1 VPPAAPG
8 RTVGTSTAVAERRR
22 IVAMGGGGYSMEP
35 DNPLLDRFVVE
46 LARRRRGRRRPTV
59 CYLGT
64 AGGEQERFSELF
76 SRAYAE
82 LHCRP
87 VELSLFWRE
96 VQDLRG
102 FLLDCD
108 AVLVGGGNTAN
119 LLVIWRLHGL
129 DEALRAAWEDD
140 VVLAGWSAG
149 MLCWFESGVTDSFD
163 VGRLAPLHDG
173 LGFLPGSACP
183 HYDGGPQRR
192 PTYRRLVGDGTLP
205 AGYAADDGAAL
216 VFRGTA
222 LAEVVTSRP
231 GARAFRVERR
241 DGGLAETPL
250 ATRLLGTTPG

>member
-1 VPPAAPG
+1 M
-8 RTVGTSTAVAERRR
+8 AEPRR
-22 IVAMGGGGYSMEP
+22 IVAMGGGGYSTDP

-46 LARRRRGRRRPTV
+46 LAARRRRKPAV

-64 AGGEQERFSELF
+64 AAGEQERFSEMFLR
-76 SRAYAE
+76 SYAR
-82 LHCRP
+82 LDCRP

-96 VQDLRG
+96 VEDLRG
-102 FLLDCD
+102 FLLGCD

-119 LLVIWRLHGL
+119 LLAVWRVHGL
-129 DEALRAAWEDD
+129 DQALRAAWEDG

-163 VGRLAPLHDG
+163 LARLAPLHDG

-183 HYDGGPQRR
+183 HYDGEPQRR
-192 PTYRRLVGDGTLP
+192 PTYRRLVRDGVLP

-216 VFRGTA
+216 VFHGTD

-231 GARAFRVERR
+231 AARAFRVERH
-241 DGGLAETPL
+241 DGQLTETALP
-250 ATRLLGTTPG
+250 ARFLGSGR